1 MNMINESGFTDLEV
15 HNDSQSF
22 RSEDEDMAYCSI
34 QYIIYT
40 PLSKL
45 IFSLLYLIIFCFG
58 FFGNLLVALAVIK
71 SKHMRTVTNYF
82 ILNLA
87 LSDIVMCL
95 FSVPF
100 TPLQSFSGKWMFGE
114 VLCKLFPF
122 SQGVSVYISTLTLTI
137 IALDRFVV
145 IIYPFR
151 ARMQVK
157 TCLVLIWI
165 IDMLACLFTGPYAYH
180 VTIENDDT
188 TGDEQCNET
197 WGGLRR
203 TIYGAFTNITQFV
216 LPFITIILC
225 YTAII
230 RKLTT
235 RSHMRPGMRS
245 AQREEVE
252 RARNLKTNRML
263 ISMVIV
269 FGICW
274 LPLNC
279 INLLADLEFFPIFCW
294 EYYHL
299 VFFVCHVMAMS
310 STCYNPFLYGWHN
323 DSFQKEFIRMMP
335 VLKGVCG
342 AKTNGN
348 DQIRCQILRDNET
361 TNAEILNASLL
372 TRMTS
377 TVRRVSIKRSISHE
391 SRRTK
396 MKHMLVKTQVSCHLK
411 EGGAPLPVHAVP
423 QPKKKQSPLCPIK
436 ERSSHH
442 ETNGHDQESNSEM
455 GVSVQDPSN
464 GQGLSCPHQN
474 EECDERQRSS
484 SVTLRTTKATAR
496 EERSC

>member
-1 MNMINESGFTDLEV
+1 MATL
-15 HNDSQSF
+15 NDSTLDRVNNDSL
-22 RSEDEDMAYCSI
+22 SLLNEDEEKEEVYCSV

-40 PLSKL
+40 PVSKM

-151 ARMQVK
+151 ARMQIK
-157 TCLVLIWI
+157 TCLVLVWI
-165 IDMLACLFTGPYAYH
+165 IDMMACVFTGPYAYH
-180 VTIENDDT
+180 VTIEHDET

-230 RKLTT
+230 RKLST
-235 RSHMRPGMRS
+235 RSHMRPGLRS

-263 ISMVIV
+263 ISMVVV

-323 DSFQKEFIRMMP
+323 ESFQKEFIRMMP

-342 AKTNGN
+342 AKTTGS
-348 DQIRCQILRDNET
+348 DHMQSQILRDNET

-391 SRRTK
+391 TRRTK
-396 MKHMLVKTQVSCHLK
+396 MKKHMLVKSPDSFHLK
-411 EGGAPLPVHAVP
+411 EGNPLPVPKA
-423 QPKKKQSPLCPIK
+423 KKKQLPLYPIK
-436 ERSSHH
+436 EISHPVAPDDSKD
-442 ETNGHDQESNSEM
+442 EGISDQNL
-455 GVSVQDPSN
+455 SN
-464 GQGLSCPHQN
+464 GVCPSCTNQN
-474 EECDERQRSS
+474 QHCDEGRRSS
-484 SVTLRTTKATAR
+484 SVVTLGTEKLLVR
-496 EERSC
+496 ELKSC

>member
-1 MNMINESGFTDLEV
+1 MSPLSNGTTEFPPD
-15 HNDSQSF
+15 NDTLNFHSDT
-22 RSEDEDMAYCSI
+22 EDAAYCSV

-40 PLSKL
+40 PASKV
-45 IFSLLYLIIFCFG
+45 IFSLLYLVIFGFG
-58 FFGNLLVALAVIK
+58 FFGNLLVSLAVIK

-100 TPLQSFSGKWMFGE
+100 TPLQSFSGQWMFGE
-114 VLCKLFPF
+114 FLCKLFPF

-137 IALDRFVV
+137 IALDRFVI

-157 TCLVLIWI
+157 TCLLLVWI
-165 IDMLACLFTGPYAYH
+165 IDMLACLFTAPYAYH
-180 VTIENDDT
+180 VTIRLDETSGN
-188 TGDEQCNET
+188 EQCSET
-197 WGGLRR
+197 WVGMRR

-230 RKLTT
+230 RKLSL
-235 RSHMRPGMRS
+235 RSSTRPGMRS
-245 AQREEVE
+245 AHREELE

-263 ISMVIV
+263 ISMVVV

-299 VFFVCHVMAMS
+299 VFFICHVMAMS

-323 DSFQKEFIRMMP
+323 ESFQKEFIQLLPILR
-335 VLKGVCG
+335 GVCG
-342 AKTNGN
+342 SPSSPPTNG
-348 DQIRCQILRDNET
+348 ISLRSHPIMVDNET
-361 TNAEILNASLL
+361 TNGDVLNDTLIS
-372 TRMTS
+372 RMTS
-377 TVRRVSIKRSISHE
+377 SVRKVTISRESTKRRSRNKMKKRSTMSRPTHLSMEPPSVASGGEKSSSEHEVPPSCPNPSPMIDSSSCPTVNRLASICEATKE
-391 SRRTK
+391 SRASTST
-396 MKHMLVKTQVSCHLK
+396 MAQNGNSLVPNHGENSNPQ
-411 EGGAPLPVHAVP
+411 AV
-423 QPKKKQSPLCPIK
+423 
-436 ERSSHH
+436 
-442 ETNGHDQESNSEM
+442 
-455 GVSVQDPSN
+455 
-464 GQGLSCPHQN
+464 
-474 EECDERQRSS
+474 
-484 SVTLRTTKATAR
+484 
-496 EERSC
+496 